1 VRWFEP
7 APVYDLKKREAILGS
22 KRYHPENEFFGRDYA
37 GSRYHFLLD
46 YIPHG
51 ARVLDIAC
59 GSGLGSK
66 LMASRA
72 SLVVGSD
79 YLDAYIQAARERFP
93 ENERLQFIASDG
105 QSFVYQGGQ
114 QFDVVVSLHTLEHVP
129 DDRKMIRSLAQ
140 NLRPGGMLIMEVPI
154 LATRPMGVPINPYHL
169 REYSVS
175 EAVNLV
181 ESAELRIIR
190 RIGYCRG
197 FPVAID
203 KTRDAVQ
210 LHAVK
215 DDD

>member
-1 VRWFEP
+1 
-7 APVYDLKKREAILGS
+7 
-22 KRYHPENEFFGRDYA
+22 
-37 GSRYHFLLD
+37 
-46 YIPHG
+46 
-51 ARVLDIAC
+51 
-59 GSGLGSK
+59 
-66 LMASRA
+66 MASRA